1 MSNLFLLE
9 NTGIVFDGASSNTGS
24 DVQAN
29 TSAGTVADADN
40 GAITTSTNVG
50 GIGTIGMIIYIVG
63 LVVVF
68 YLFVIR
74 PQKKREKELKNLQD
88 AVKVGDNVV
97 TSMGFYGKVTDVYTD
112 TYVIEFGLNK
122 GVRIPVSKSEVIGI
136 KEPNLS
142 NKSE

>member
-1 MSNLFLLE
+1 MSNLYLLE
-9 NTGIVFDGASSNTGS
+9 NTGIVFDGASSDTAN
-24 DVQAN
+24 VQAN
-29 TSAGTVADADN
+29 TSAGTAADAN
-40 GAITTSTNVG
+40 STAANVG
-50 GIGTIGMIIYIVG
+50 GNVGGFGTIGMIIYIVG
-63 LVVVF
+63 LIAVF

-88 AVKVGDNVV
+88 AIKVGDNVV